1 MANGRVITGY
11 SKPYVA
17 LYTVEDSTV
26 SYTNGMP
33 LARGVGFNMDPETS
47 EDNSFYADNIVAE
60 NEPAEFTRGT
70 VTITVDGLKDA
81 ANKMIYGLPAA
92 SGGWTDYG
100 DDQKIPYVGYGH
112 IVRYQEDGVEEFVPV
127 LYPKIRFNEAPDN
140 AETQGENIDWQTQ
153 ELTAGVFRD
162 ESPKH
167 KWKRLGDSQTTEA
180 AAEAALK
187 TALGITG

>member
-1 MANGRVITGY
+1 MANGKVITGY

-17 LYTVEDSTV
+17 LYNAEGSTV
-26 SYTNGMP
+26 TYSNGMP

-70 VTITVDGLKDA
+70 ATITVDGLKDA
-81 ANKMIYGLPAA
+81 ANKLIYGLPTATE
-92 SGGWTDYG
+92 GWTDYD

-112 IVRYQEDGVEEFVPV
+112 IVRYQEDGDEGFVPV
-127 LYPKIRFNEAPDN
+127 IYPKIRFQEAPDS
-140 AETQGENIDWQTQ
+140 AETQEENIDWQTQ

-162 ESPKH
+162 DSPKH
-167 KWKRLGDSQTTEA
+167 RWKRLGESQTTEDA
-180 AAEAALK
+180 ADAMLR
-187 TALGITG
+187 TALGITE